1 MGPLPWP
8 RQLLLP
14 LGCFALLLPPPGA
27 AEFSPSLD
35 SDFTF
40 TLPAGRKECF
50 YQPMRKEASLELEY
64 QVGQGRAA
72 WLRGR
77 PGSPREGEGPPRGVV
92 LKGAGRSRILPRRRR
107 CRSWAVGGA
116 GRFGSRF
123 LFAQARLHQRRRH
136 RPALLPGASSRPP
149 GVPHPSPRPR
159 LEPPCG
165 PPPARPCERQCL
177 GRQRDPGALSPSGGP
192 GDPAGLPQPAA
203 AAGGRPAARTSRSGQ
218 GARPACGSPP
228 RPAGLGSARL
238 VLDGA
243 GLDVDFHLLSPK
255 GETLVFDER
264 KSDGV
269 HTVETED
276 GDYMFCFDNTFSTIS
291 EKVIFFELILDNM
304 GEDGQDQEDW
314 KKYVTGTD
322 LLDMKLEDILE
333 SINSVKTRLSKSVQI
348 QTLLRAFEARDRNIQ
363 ESNFDRVNFWSM
375 VNLGVMVVV
384 LHNSSNTAGH
394 LFYDL
399 HPTQGLLHYTKRN
412 LLLLPAS
419 DSYHILED

>member
-1 MGPLPWP
+1 MRSPPLPFAAALLLYLGEGSASQAEGNLTHRVSLPQCTVGCGELCCGGCDWGSGARGGPRPRPRPRGRGPPLARSAMAGGLRARRAPRAAGMGPWPGPWP
-8 RQLLLP
+8 RLLLP

-50 YQPMRKEASLELEY
+50 YQPMRKDASLELEY
-64 QVGQGRAA
+64 Q
-72 WLRGR
+72 
-77 PGSPREGEGPPRGVV
+77 
-92 LKGAGRSRILPRRRR
+92 
-107 CRSWAVGGA
+107 
-116 GRFGSRF
+116 
-123 LFAQARLHQRRRH
+123 
-136 RPALLPGASSRPP
+136 
-149 GVPHPSPRPR
+149 
-159 LEPPCG
+159 
-165 PPPARPCERQCL
+165 
-177 GRQRDPGALSPSGGP
+177 
-192 GDPAGLPQPAA
+192 
-203 AAGGRPAARTSRSGQ
+203 
-218 GARPACGSPP
+218 
-228 RPAGLGSARL
+228 

-333 SINSVKTRLSKSVQI
+333 SINSVKARLSKSVQI

-363 ESNFDRVNFWSM
+363 ESNFDRVNFWSV

-384 LHNSSNTAGH
+384 SAVQVYMLKS
-394 LFYDL
+394 LFED
-399 HPTQGLLHYTKRN
+399 KRK
-412 LLLLPAS
+412 S
-419 DSYHILED
+419 RT

>member
-1 MGPLPWP
+1 MGPSP
-8 RQLLLP
+8 RSRLLLLA
-14 LGCFALLLPPPGA
+14 LGCLALLLPPPGT

-64 QVGQGRAA
+64 QV
-72 WLRGR
+72 
-77 PGSPREGEGPPRGVV
+77 
-92 LKGAGRSRILPRRRR
+92 
-107 CRSWAVGGA
+107 
-116 GRFGSRF
+116 
-123 LFAQARLHQRRRH
+123 
-136 RPALLPGASSRPP
+136 
-149 GVPHPSPRPR
+149 
-159 LEPPCG
+159 
-165 PPPARPCERQCL
+165 
-177 GRQRDPGALSPSGGP
+177 
-192 GDPAGLPQPAA
+192 
-203 AAGGRPAARTSRSGQ
+203 
-218 GARPACGSPP
+218 
-228 RPAGLGSARL
+228 
-238 VLDGA
+238 LDGA
-243 GLDVDFHLLSPK
+243 GLDIDFHLLSPK

-304 GEDGQDQEDW
+304 GEDGEDQEDW

-333 SINSVKTRLSKSVQI
+333 SINSVKARLSKSVQI

-384 LHNSSNTAGH
+384 SAVQVYMLKS
-394 LFYDL
+394 LFED
-399 HPTQGLLHYTKRN
+399 KRK
-412 LLLLPAS
+412 S
-419 DSYHILED
+419 RT